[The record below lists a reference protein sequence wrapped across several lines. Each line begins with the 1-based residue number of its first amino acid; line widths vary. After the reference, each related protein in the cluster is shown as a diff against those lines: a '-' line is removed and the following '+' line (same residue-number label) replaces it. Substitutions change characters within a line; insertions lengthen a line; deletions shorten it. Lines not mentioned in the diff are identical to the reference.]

1 MPGTFS
7 RYSEN
12 VRSSTWSLGNAR
24 IETVTFI
31 DWSDAEG
38 MFGLL
43 VDFVADVRAE
53 CRGDPQRL
61 RFVEDLLTT
70 LRAVEAELARIPT
83 EAALQRLKDLQ
94 ESADAEF
101 SGDPVMVH
109 LNDLIDELE
118 RITTT

>member
-1 MPGTFS
+1 M
-7 RYSEN
+7 
-12 VRSSTWSLGNAR
+12 
-24 IETVTFI
+24 TFI